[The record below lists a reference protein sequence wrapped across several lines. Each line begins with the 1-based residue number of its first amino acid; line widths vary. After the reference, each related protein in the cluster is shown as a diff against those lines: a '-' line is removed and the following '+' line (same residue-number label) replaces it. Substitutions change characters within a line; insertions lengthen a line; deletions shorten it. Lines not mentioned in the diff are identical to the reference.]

1 MRDRLSVFGIDIVK
15 GSVRSRS
22 RRPMYA
28 LVRLEESEIVS
39 EGTVSMFRLFRLLS
53 EERPDIL
60 AVDSIQEIATDQH
73 ELFFFLQ
80 GLPPQTKLVQVT
92 GGEKKETLGKVAAR
106 FNISFDRFDP
116 FAEARTSAR
125 VAALGAGAEVIAF
138 ENESEVVVSRHRS
151 PGRGGWSQNRYVR
164 KIHGAVQ
171 LKGREIEMQLAA
183 TGLRYEK
190 KETKAFG
197 GCSRVLFRVFAAR
210 GQVPISTYRGADVQV
225 RISGKKLERIRFRP
239 LSGKPR
245 YMIVGIDPGT
255 TTAIAALDLD
265 GNLLHLE
272 SSRQMN
278 MSGVIEALYRAG
290 KPLVIA
296 SDVQEMPHTVE
307 KIRRAFSAVAYTP
320 NQDTPVE
327 TKLALTAGYPYSNVH
342 ERDALSAALDASVQY
357 QHKFRNLIKRVPPG
371 HDLDEVRARVIRGQA
386 LDQVLVEMHAV
397 APSAAPAEEAPT
409 APAGEGGRH
418 DDRVR
423 VLDGMVKRLRTYVDE
438 LQEEVKAKEYE
449 IHRLQ
454 GRLRTVHDDRTV
466 QLAKDAEVAKRDAII
481 ASLKKRLRREERH
494 GRTLAK
500 RVERIRT
507 YAELSVD
514 GEAQPVKVLDALTR
528 EGLRRLTGDTGV
540 HEGDIVYVQRTGGWG
555 KSVVRDL
562 AEAKVRALITPG
574 GGEGDVQMGAAFREA
589 GIPLLTSSET
599 AVQVKGRQ
607 GLAPKDRIGPAIS
620 RWQEEQAQFVREK
633 ESSRIEHM
641 FKEYKSERG
650 KEVKKGGG
658 RNDGRP

>member
-28 LVRLEESEIVS
+28 LVRLEGNEITSES
-39 EGTVSMFRLFRLLS
+39 TVSMFRLFRLLS

-73 ELFFFLQ
+73 ELFFFLAS
-80 GLPPQTKLVQVT
+80 LPPQTKLVQVT

-106 FNISFDRFDP
+106 YNISFDRFDP

-197 GCSRVLFRVFAAR
+197 GCSRVAFTVFAAR

-225 RISGKKLERIRFRP
+225 RISGKRLERIRFRP

-278 MSGVIEALYRAG
+278 MSGVIEALYRVG

-296 SDVQEMPHTVE
+296 SDVQEMPHSVE

-320 NQDTPVE
+320 KQDTPVE
-327 TKLALTAGYPYSNVH
+327 TKLALTSGYPYENVH

-386 LDQVLVEMHAV
+386 LDQVLVDMHAV
-397 APSAAPAEEAPT
+397 APPAALAEEAPVVS
-409 APAGEGGRH
+409 AGEGRH
-418 DDRVR
+418 DERVR
-423 VLDGMVKRLRTYVDE
+423 VLDGMVKRLRTYVAE

-454 GRLRTVHDDRTV
+454 GRLRAVHDTRTT

-481 ASLKKRLRREERH
+481 QSLKKRLRKEERH

-507 YAELSVD
+507 FAELSVD
-514 GEAQPVKVLDALTR
+514 GEAVPVKVLDALTR
-528 EGLRRLTGDTGV
+528 DGLRRLADDTGV

-555 KSVVRDL
+555 NSVLRDL
-562 AEAKVRALITPG
+562 ADAKIRALITPG
-574 GGEGDVQMGAAFREA
+574 AGEGNVQIGAAFREV
-589 GIPLLTSSET
+589 GIPLLTPSET
-599 AVQVKGRQ
+599 GVQVRGRQ
-607 GLAPKDRIGPAIS
+607 GLAPRDRIEPAIS

-658 RNDGRP
+658 RNDG